1 MTRENSDAAADTAE
15 SDEQPRK
22 EDKII
27 ENHLERR
34 TEAKEARRSKGGRH
48 ERGGGVADSNCEAR
62 VWDQIQKTMLKTG
75 AAARRCV
82 NLNVSRRQKMQRTL
96 RVMGVRGRTRGP

>member
-1 MTRENSDAAADTAE
+1 MTRENSDAVGDTAG
-15 SDEQPRK
+15 SDEHSK
-22 EDKII
+22 EEDEII

-34 TEAKEARRSKGGRH
+34 IEVKEARRCKGCRH
-48 ERGGGVADSNCEAR
+48 ERWGGVADSNCEAR

-96 RVMGVRGRTRGP
+96 RVMGVRARTRSP

>member
-1 MTRENSDAAADTAE
+1 MTRENSEAAADTAE
-15 SDEQPRK
+15 SDEQPK
-22 EDKII
+22 EEDEII

-34 TEAKEARRSKGGRH
+34 IEARRSKGGRL
-48 ERGGGVADSNCEAR
+48 ERWGGVADSNREAR

-96 RVMGVRGRTRGP
+96 RVMGVRARTRGP